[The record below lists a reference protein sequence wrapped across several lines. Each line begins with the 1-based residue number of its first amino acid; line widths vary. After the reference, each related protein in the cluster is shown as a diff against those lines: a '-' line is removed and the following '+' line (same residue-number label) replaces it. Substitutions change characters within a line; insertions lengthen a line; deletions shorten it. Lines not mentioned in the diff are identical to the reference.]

1 MNFKRDTRFTREL
14 NKVPTLETCGAEAI
28 WTVLASRWDFETS
41 LGGPFDLEMVSQI
54 WNTPPNYLWYA
65 IHACYVRTFSGRN
78 YRLTTNYHLDL
89 SASPHVKKVSGRE
102 GNRWQKLP
110 WNGTDDDLP
119 PEGREVHLEERVESI
134 CQKAG
139 HARMRISEGDW
150 GEEGG
155 GLEKICPCAPFS
167 SRTELQCSAY
177 KLLWLIAMWLLRL
190 VPSYYKSLPP
200 EWEIFCL
207 A

>member
-119 PEGREVHLEERVESI
+119 PEGREVHLEGRVEHLPKS
-134 CQKAG
+134 
-139 HARMRISEGDW
+139 W
-150 GEEGG
+150 
-155 GLEKICPCAPFS
+155 
-167 SRTELQCSAY
+167 SRPNANKWRRLRGRRWRTGKNLPLCSFFFKDGVTVQC
-177 KLLWLIAMWLLRL
+177 L
-190 VPSYYKSLPP
+190 
-200 EWEIFCL
+200 
-207 A
+207 